1 MENNKECIELLSN
14 TIKELYAIE
23 LIFSDF
29 KANELNIN
37 YEDEKFIIPYE
48 NKRAY
53 LKNILKCAYDNEK
66 YFNRVYYMIIRE
78 AEKTLKNNSQKID
91 MLIFEFNNS
100 SNNSYAFPP
109 YTDSH
114 SYSLSISHISM
125 SGHSSNIF
133 IYILYCLLSLVINKP
148 LFASPNAS

>member
-1 MENNKECIELLSN
+1 MENNKESIELLSN

-29 KANELNIN
+29 KANELDIN

-48 NKRAY
+48 NKREY

-78 AEKTLKNNSQKID
+78 AEKTLKDNSQNID
-91 MLIFEFNNS
+91 MLISRAIKYAINN
-100 SNNSYAFPP
+100 
-109 YTDSH
+109 
-114 SYSLSISHISM
+114 
-125 SGHSSNIF
+125 
-133 IYILYCLLSLVINKP
+133 
-148 LFASPNAS
+148 

>member
-1 MENNKECIELLSN
+1 MENNKECIELLSD

-29 KANELNIN
+29 KVNELNIN

-48 NKRAY
+48 NKREY

-78 AEKTLKNNSQKID
+78 AEKTLKNNSQNID
-91 MLIFEFNNS
+91 MLIS
-100 SNNSYAFPP
+100 RAIKYALSN
-109 YTDSH
+109 
-114 SYSLSISHISM
+114 
-125 SGHSSNIF
+125 
-133 IYILYCLLSLVINKP
+133 
-148 LFASPNAS
+148 

>member
-1 MENNKECIELLSN
+1 MENNKECIELLSD

-29 KANELNIN
+29 KVNELNIN

-48 NKRAY
+48 NKREY

-78 AEKTLKNNSQKID
+78 AEKTLKDNSQNID
-91 MLIFEFNNS
+91 MLIARAIKYALNN
-100 SNNSYAFPP
+100 
-109 YTDSH
+109 
-114 SYSLSISHISM
+114 
-125 SGHSSNIF
+125 
-133 IYILYCLLSLVINKP
+133 
-148 LFASPNAS
+148 

>member
-1 MENNKECIELLSN
+1 MENNKESIELLSN

-48 NKRAY
+48 NKREY

-78 AEKTLKNNSQKID
+78 AEKTLKNNSQNID
-91 MLIFEFNNS
+91 MLISRAIKYAINN
-100 SNNSYAFPP
+100 
-109 YTDSH
+109 
-114 SYSLSISHISM
+114 
-125 SGHSSNIF
+125 
-133 IYILYCLLSLVINKP
+133 
-148 LFASPNAS
+148 

>member
-29 KANELNIN
+29 KVNELNIN

-48 NKRAY
+48 NKREY

-78 AEKTLKNNSQKID
+78 AEKTLKDNSQNID
-91 MLIFEFNNS
+91 MLISRAIKYALNN
-100 SNNSYAFPP
+100 
-109 YTDSH
+109 
-114 SYSLSISHISM
+114 
-125 SGHSSNIF
+125 
-133 IYILYCLLSLVINKP
+133 
-148 LFASPNAS
+148 

>member
-29 KANELNIN
+29 KANELDIN

-48 NKRAY
+48 NQRTY

-78 AEKTLKNNSQKID
+78 AEKTLKNNSQNID
-91 MLIFEFNNS
+91 MLIAQAIK
-100 SNNSYAFPP
+100 YAINMAGKKDIIVLAGKGHEP
-109 YTDSH
+109 YQE
-114 SYSLSISHISM
+114 
-125 SGHSSNIF
+125 
-133 IYILYCLLSLVINKP
+133 INGVKHP
-148 LFASPNAS
+148 FDERIIVNQIIKGEI

>member
-29 KANELNIN
+29 KANELDIN

-48 NKRAY
+48 NKRTY
-53 LKNILKCAYDNEK
+53 LKNILKCVYDNEK

-78 AEKTLKNNSQKID
+78 AEKTLKNNSQNID
-91 MLIFEFNNS
+91 MLISRAIKYALNN
-100 SNNSYAFPP
+100 
-109 YTDSH
+109 
-114 SYSLSISHISM
+114 
-125 SGHSSNIF
+125 
-133 IYILYCLLSLVINKP
+133 
-148 LFASPNAS
+148 

>member
-1 MENNKECIELLSN
+1 MLKDKECIELLSN

-48 NKRAY
+48 NKRTY

-78 AEKTLKNNSQKID
+78 AEKTLKNNSQNID
-91 MLIFEFNNS
+91 MLIARAIKYALNN
-100 SNNSYAFPP
+100 
-109 YTDSH
+109 
-114 SYSLSISHISM
+114 
-125 SGHSSNIF
+125 
-133 IYILYCLLSLVINKP
+133 
-148 LFASPNAS
+148 